1 MSIPFFRPIRKN
13 PFTKSKFIDNISLRE
28 VFKMISLGDRIREAR
43 KNKGLT
49 QKQLADLIGAKHNSV
64 SDWENNKNKP
74 DPNTIKQLMKA
85 LDVDANT
92 LLGWDNKE
100 NIKSDAKELA
110 HEILNNE
117 KIDKMLP
124 LLRNLS
130 DSDLNLVISF
140 MERLNNKNS

>member
-1 MSIPFFRPIRKN
+1 
-13 PFTKSKFIDNISLRE
+13 
-28 VFKMISLGDRIREAR
+28 MISLGDRIREAR
-43 KNKGLT
+43 KNNGLT

-85 LDVDANT
+85 LNVDANT

-110 HEILNNE
+110 SEILNNE

-140 MERLNNKNS
+140 MERLNNKTS